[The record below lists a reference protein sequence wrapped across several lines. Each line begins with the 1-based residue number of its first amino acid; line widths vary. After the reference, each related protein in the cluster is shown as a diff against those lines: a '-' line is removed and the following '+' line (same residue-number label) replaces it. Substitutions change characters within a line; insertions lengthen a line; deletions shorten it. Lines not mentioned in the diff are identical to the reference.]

1 MKQNLLKTMLVST
14 ALVAGTMGVWAE
26 NGNGIITTLPVTEDF
41 ENGTGIFKGG
51 ESFDHTAALGKIL
64 RVYNNGDCSK
74 AVATFDTDTQVG
86 GNQAYEIKSNEQVTI
101 SYTAFHGW
109 LVKGN
114 VAKFSVSNSAG
125 VELVSYSYDYNTC
138 NITDVSVGGISVP
151 NFKVFKCQSTRTNDL
166 NKGADG
172 LDKNTYNKNTEYN
185 PQVTMVISGNGIVSV
200 SFVKTKG
207 KGAFNEEF
215 SAKLGDNVA
224 KDLASITIDNSAS
237 SNTNKDRAYAIDNM
251 SITSKISADVPAN
264 YVIKKV
270 CGSVVLGE
278 ESFTGIKGKNPTI
291 SEDNI
296 FVDGKKYIY
305 VSNDSEEKGTIVDG
319 SVYTLTYREAAT
331 YNYSVTGKVD
341 DVVIKE
347 FTKGQNFEGETVSSP
362 YLRYVEKDGVW
373 YEAARSAAAYYKTS
387 AVLDADN
394 QELVIAYK
402 KADINNVAYFKE
414 AEEIEGLT
422 VSTNQNA
429 DIRCS
434 NAAGAYNSSET
445 PVVVTTLPAGTYQLT
460 VGLWGGKRDQSLN
473 FKLNDGGKEPWTI
486 SFNGSFQDVSKEL
499 VLEAETEISIPK
511 SDAANGRCL
520 DYVLI
525 QKTAEPVSVS
535 AVKFATYVP
544 TFNVVVP
551 AEAKVYTA
559 RVNEAKSA
567 VVLTEVPASSVIAK
581 GTPVLVGAEAGSY
594 TFEASAGE
602 ATAVDGND
610 LKAATADTKGDGA
623 TIYALVE
630 QDGKA
635 VFAPLKEG
643 VAVSLGHAYLEL
655 PAASA
660 TRFYSIQF
668 GGETTGINEVNAA
681 AKADGAY
688 YTLQG
693 VKTSKAAKGIY
704 IHNGKKV
711 VIK

>member
-26 NGNGIITTLPVTEDF
+26 NGIITSLPVTEDF

-51 ESFDHTAALGKIL
+51 ENFDHTAALGKIL
-64 RVYNNGDCSK
+64 RVYNVGDYSK
-74 AVATFDTDTQVG
+74 AVATFDTDSKAD

-109 LVKGN
+109 LSKGK

-207 KGAFNEEF
+207 KDAFNEEF

-224 KDLASITIDNSAS
+224 KDLASITIENSGS
-237 SNTNKDRAYAIDNM
+237 LNTNAGRAYAIDNM
-251 SITSKISADVPAN
+251 SITSKISADVPAS

-278 ESFTGIKGKNPTI
+278 ESFTGIEGKNPTI

-305 VSNDSEEKGTIVDG
+305 VSNDSEEKGAIVDG
-319 SVYTLTYREAAT
+319 SVYTLTYREAKT
-331 YNYSVTGKVD
+331 YNYSVIGKVD

-347 FTKGQNFEGETVSSP
+347 FVKDKNFEGETVSSP

-373 YEAARSAAAYYKTS
+373 YEAARGTS
-387 AVLDADN
+387 AFYKASTVLDSNN

-402 KADINNVAYFKE
+402 KSDINNVAYFKE

-429 DIRCS
+429 DVRCS

-460 VGLWGGKRDQSLN
+460 VGLWGGKDTQN
-473 FKLNDGGKEPWTI
+473 FKLNDGGEEPWTI
-486 SFNGSFQDVSKEL
+486 PFTGSFQDVSKEL
-499 VLEAETEISIPK
+499 VFKAETEISIPK

-525 QKTAEPVSVS
+525 QKTAEPVIVS
-535 AVKFATYVP
+535 DVKFATYVP
-544 TFNVVVP
+544 TCNVVAP
-551 AEAKVYTA
+551 SEAKVYTA
-559 RVNEAKSA
+559 KVNEDKSA
-567 VVLTEVPASSVIAK
+567 VVLTEVPAGSVIAK
-581 GTPVLVGAEAGSY
+581 GTPVLVGAEEGSY
-594 TFEASAGE
+594 TFKASADE
-602 ATAVDGND
+602 AATIENND
-610 LKAATADTKGDGA
+610 LKAAADDTKGDGS

-643 VAVSLGHAYLEL
+643 VPVSLGHAYLKL

>member
-26 NGNGIITTLPVTEDF
+26 DGIITSLPVTEDF

-51 ESFDHTAALGKIL
+51 ENFDHTAALGKIL
-64 RVYNNGDCSK
+64 RVYNVGDYSK
-74 AVATFDTDTQVG
+74 AVATFDTDSKAD
-86 GNQAYEIKSNEQVTI
+86 GNQAYEIKNNEQVTI

-109 LVKGN
+109 LSKGK

-125 VELVSYSYDYNTC
+125 IELVSYSYDYNTC

-207 KGAFNEEF
+207 KDAFNEEF

-224 KDLASITIDNSAS
+224 KDLASITIENSGSA
-237 SNTNKDRAYAIDNM
+237 NTNAGRAYAIDNM

-278 ESFTGIKGKNPTI
+278 ESFIGIEGNNPTI

-305 VSNDSEEKGTIVDG
+305 ENNDSEEKGTIKEG

-347 FTKGQNFEGETVSSP
+347 FAKGQNFEGETVSSP

-373 YEAARSAAAYYKTS
+373 YEAARSAAAYYKAS
-387 AVLDADN
+387 AVLNADN
-394 QELVIAYK
+394 QELVVAYK

-429 DIRCS
+429 DVRCS

-460 VGLWGGKRDQSLN
+460 VGLWGGKDTQN
-473 FKLNDGGKEPWTI
+473 FKLNDGGEEPWTI
-486 SFNGSFQDVSKEL
+486 PFTGSFQDVSKEL
-499 VLEAETEISIPK
+499 VLKAETEISIPK

-551 AEAKVYTA
+551 ADAKVYTA
-559 RVNEAKSA
+559 KVNEDKSA
-567 VVLTEVPASSVIAK
+567 VVLTEVSAGSVIAK

-594 TFEASAGE
+594 TFEASADE
-602 ATAVDGND
+602 AATIENND
-610 LKAATADTKGDGA
+610 LKAAADTKGDGA

>member
-26 NGNGIITTLPVTEDF
+26 NGNGIITSLPVETQTFNDAK
-41 ENGTGIFKGG
+41 GVFKGG
-51 ESFDHTAALGKIL
+51 ETGEFGGSVGNVLSINKTTAT
-64 RVYNNGDCSK
+64 
-74 AVATFDTDTQVG
+74 ATFDKDADTE
-86 GNQAYEIKSNEQVTI
+86 GNQAYVLANNEKVTI
-101 SYTAFHGW
+101 NFTAFHGW
-109 LVKGN
+109 INPGISEFKILNSEGN
-114 VAKFSVSNSAG
+114 S
-125 VELVSYSYDYNTC
+125 LVSYKYDHNLVS
-138 NITDVSVGGISVP
+138 ISEVKIGGIDVSGFNAFV
-151 NFKVFKCQSTRTNDL
+151 CQSGPAARKGKNCNGFS
-166 NKGADG
+166 NKGYQGYINDDA
-172 LDKNTYNKNTEYN
+172 KN
-185 PQVTMVISGNGIVSV
+185 PQITITVSGNGFVSIR
-200 SFVKTKG
+200 FVISALKIDK
-207 KGAFNEEF
+207 EF
-215 SAKLGDNVA
+215 SAFVGDL
-224 KDLASITIDNSAS
+224 KTDLASISINSS
-237 SNTNKDRAYAIDNM
+237 VNNEDRAYAIDNF
-251 SITSKISADVPAN
+251 SIETEKTQEATASYIVKKMCGTTELGSETGAGIVGTTPTLAGADMW
-264 YVIKKV
+264 
-270 CGSVVLGE
+270 
-278 ESFTGIKGKNPTI
+278 
-291 SEDNI
+291 
-296 FVDGKKYIY
+296 VDGKKYIY
-305 VSNDSEEKGTIVDG
+305 VGNDVEEKGGIAASG
-319 SVYTLTYREAAT
+319 STYTLTYREAAT

-347 FTKGQNFEGETVSSP
+347 FAKGQNFEGETVASP

-373 YEAARSAAAYYKTS
+373 YEAERGTAAYYKAS
-387 AVLDADN
+387 AVLSADN
-394 QELVIAYK
+394 QELAVSYK
-402 KADINNVAYFKE
+402 KANINNVAYFKE

-445 PVVVTTLPAGTYQLT
+445 PVVVATLPAGTYQLT
-460 VGLWGGKRDQSLN
+460 IGLWGGKDTQN

-486 SFNGSFQDVSKEL
+486 PFTGSFQDVSKEL

-520 DYVLI
+520 DYVLV
-525 QKTAEPVSVS
+525 QKTAEPVAVS

-544 TFNVVVP
+544 TINVVVP

-559 RVNEAKSA
+559 KVNKAKSA
-567 VVLTEVPASSVIAK
+567 VVLTEVPEGSVIAK

-594 TFEASAGE
+594 NFAASAGE
-602 ATAVDGND
+602 ATTVADND
-610 LKAATADTKGDGA
+610 LKAAAADTKGDGA

-643 VAVSLGHAYLEL
+643 VAVSVGHAYLEL

-693 VKTSKAAKGIY
+693 VKTSKAAKGVY

>member
-26 NGNGIITTLPVTEDF
+26 NGIITSLPVTEDF

-51 ESFDHTAALGKIL
+51 ENFDHTAALGKIL
-64 RVYNNGDCSK
+64 RVYNVGDYSK
-74 AVATFDTDTQVG
+74 AVATFDTDSKAD

-109 LVKGN
+109 LSKGK

-207 KGAFNEEF
+207 KDAFNEEF

-224 KDLASITIDNSAS
+224 KDLASITIENSGS
-237 SNTNKDRAYAIDNM
+237 LNTNAGRAYAIDNM
-251 SITSKISADVPAN
+251 SITSKISADVPAS

-278 ESFTGIKGKNPTI
+278 ESFTGIEGKNPTI

-305 VSNDSEEKGTIVDG
+305 VSNDSEEKGAIVDG
-319 SVYTLTYREAAT
+319 SVYTLTYREAKT
-331 YNYSVTGKVD
+331 YNYSVIGKVD

-347 FTKGQNFEGETVSSP
+347 FVKDKNFEGETVSSP

-373 YEAARSAAAYYKTS
+373 YEAARGTS
-387 AVLDADN
+387 AFYKASTVLDSNN

-402 KADINNVAYFKE
+402 KSDINNVAYFKE

-429 DIRCS
+429 DVRCS

-460 VGLWGGKRDQSLN
+460 VGLWGGKDTQN
-473 FKLNDGGKEPWTI
+473 FKLNDGGEEPWTI
-486 SFNGSFQDVSKEL
+486 PFTGSFQDVSKEL
-499 VLEAETEISIPK
+499 VFKAETEISIPK

-525 QKTAEPVSVS
+525 QKTAEPVIVS
-535 AVKFATYVP
+535 DVKFATYVP
-544 TFNVVVP
+544 TCNVVAP
-551 AEAKVYTA
+551 SEAKVYTA
-559 RVNEAKSA
+559 KVNEDKSA
-567 VVLTEVPASSVIAK
+567 VVLTEVPANFVIAK
-581 GTPVLVGAEAGSY
+581 GTPVLVGAEPGSY
-594 TFEASAGE
+594 TFAASADE
-602 ATAVDGND
+602 AATIENNE
-610 LKAATADTKGDGA
+610 LKAAAADTKGDGS

-630 QDGKA
+630 QDGEA

-660 TRFYSIQF
+660 ARFYSIQF
-668 GGETTGINEVNAA
+668 GGETTGINEVKAA

>member
-26 NGNGIITTLPVTEDF
+26 NGNGIITSLPVATQTFDDAK
-41 ENGTGIFKGG
+41 GVFKGG
-51 ESFDHTAALGKIL
+51 ETGEFGGSVGNVLRINKTTAT
-64 RVYNNGDCSK
+64 
-74 AVATFDTDTQVG
+74 ATFDKDADTE
-86 GNQAYEIKSNEQVTI
+86 GNQAYVLANNEKVTI
-101 SYTAFHGW
+101 NFTAFHGW
-109 LVKGN
+109 INPGISEFKILNSEGNTLVGYKYDH
-114 VAKFSVSNSAG
+114 NSCKISEVKIGG
-125 VELVSYSYDYNTC
+125 V
-138 NITDVSVGGISVP
+138 DVSG
-151 NFKVFKCQSTRTNDL
+151 FEAFACQSGPAVATGKNCNGFSHSGRKDQGYINDET
-166 NKGADG
+166 K
-172 LDKNTYNKNTEYN
+172 N
-185 PQVTMVISGNGIVSV
+185 PQITITVSGNGFVSIR
-200 SFVKTKG
+200 FVISALKIDK
-207 KGAFNEEF
+207 EF
-215 SAKLGDNVA
+215 SAFAGDL
-224 KDLASITIDNSAS
+224 KTDLASISINSS
-237 SNTNKDRAYAIDNM
+237 VNNKDRAYAIDNF
-251 SITSKISADVPAN
+251 SIETEKTQEATASYIVKKMCGTTELGSETGAGIVGTTPTLAGADMW
-264 YVIKKV
+264 
-270 CGSVVLGE
+270 
-278 ESFTGIKGKNPTI
+278 
-291 SEDNI
+291 
-296 FVDGKKYIY
+296 VDGKKYIY
-305 VSNDSEEKGTIVDG
+305 VGNDVEEKGGIAASG
-319 SVYTLTYREAAT
+319 STYTLTYREAKT
-331 YNYSVTGKVD
+331 YNYSVIGKVG

-347 FTKGQNFEGETVSSP
+347 FVKDKNFEGETVSSP

-373 YEAARSAAAYYKTS
+373 YEAVRGTS
-387 AVLDADN
+387 AFYKASTVLDSNN

-402 KADINNVAYFKE
+402 KSDINNVAYFKE

-422 VSTNQNA
+422 VSTNQYA
-429 DIRCS
+429 DVRCS

-445 PVVVTTLPAGTYQLT
+445 PVVVTTLPAGTYQLS
-460 VGLWGGKRDQSLN
+460 VGLWGGKNSQN
-473 FKLNDGGKEPWTI
+473 FKLNDGGEEPWTI
-486 SFNGSFQDVSKEL
+486 PFTGSFQDVSKEL

-511 SDAANGRCL
+511 SDATNGRCL

-525 QKTAEPVSVS
+525 QKTAEPVTVS

-544 TFNVVVP
+544 TCNVVAP

-559 RVNEAKSA
+559 KVNEAKSA
-567 VVLTEVPASSVIAK
+567 VVLTEVPAGFVIAK

-594 TFEASAGE
+594 NFAASADE
-602 ATAVDGND
+602 TTTVADND
-610 LKAATADTKGDGA
+610 LKAAAADTKGDGA

>member
-26 NGNGIITTLPVTEDF
+26 NGNGIITSLPVETQTFDDAK
-41 ENGTGIFKGG
+41 GVFKGG
-51 ESFDHTAALGKIL
+51 ETGEFGGSVGNVLRINKTTAT
-64 RVYNNGDCSK
+64 
-74 AVATFDTDTQVG
+74 ATFDKDADTE
-86 GNQAYEIKSNEQVTI
+86 GNQAYVLANNEKVTI
-101 SYTAFHGW
+101 NFTAFHGW
-109 LVKGN
+109 INPGISEFKILNSEGN
-114 VAKFSVSNSAG
+114 S
-125 VELVSYSYDYNTC
+125 LVSYKYDHNLVS
-138 NITDVSVGGISVP
+138 ISEVKIGGIDVSGFNAFV
-151 NFKVFKCQSTRTNDL
+151 CQSGPAARKGKNCNGFS
-166 NKGADG
+166 NKGYQGYINDDA
-172 LDKNTYNKNTEYN
+172 KN
-185 PQVTMVISGNGIVSV
+185 PQITITVSGNGFVSIR
-200 SFVKTKG
+200 FVISALKIDK
-207 KGAFNEEF
+207 EF
-215 SAKLGDNVA
+215 SAFVGDL
-224 KDLASITIDNSAS
+224 KTDLASISINSS
-237 SNTNKDRAYAIDNM
+237 VNNEDRAYAIDNF
-251 SITSKISADVPAN
+251 SIETEKTQEATASYIVKKMCGTTELGSETGAGIVGTTPTFAGADMW
-264 YVIKKV
+264 
-270 CGSVVLGE
+270 
-278 ESFTGIKGKNPTI
+278 
-291 SEDNI
+291 
-296 FVDGKKYIY
+296 VDGKKYIY
-305 VSNDSEEKGTIVDG
+305 VGNDVEEKGGIAASG
-319 SVYTLTYREAAT
+319 STYTLTYREAAT
-331 YNYSVTGKVD
+331 YNYSVIGKVD

-347 FTKGQNFEGETVSSP
+347 FAKDKNFEGEKVSSP

-373 YEAARSAAAYYKTS
+373 YEAARGTSAFYKAS
-387 AVLDADN
+387 AVLDSNN
-394 QELVIAYK
+394 QELVVAYK

-429 DIRCS
+429 DVRCS

-460 VGLWGGKRDQSLN
+460 VGLWGGKNTQN

-535 AVKFATYVP
+535 AIKFATYVP
-544 TFNVVVP
+544 TCNVVVP

-559 RVNEAKSA
+559 KVNEDKSA
-567 VVLTEVPASSVIAK
+567 VVLTEVPAGSVIAK

-594 TFEASAGE
+594 NFAASADE
-602 ATAVDGND
+602 ATTVADND
-610 LKAATADTKGDGA
+610 LKAAADDTKGDGA

>member
-26 NGNGIITTLPVTEDF
+26 NGIITSLPVTEDF

-51 ESFDHTAALGKIL
+51 ENFDHTAALGKIL
-64 RVYNNGDCSK
+64 RVYNVGDYSK
-74 AVATFDTDTQVG
+74 AVATFDTDSKAD

-109 LVKGN
+109 LSKGK

-207 KGAFNEEF
+207 KDAFNEEF

-224 KDLASITIDNSAS
+224 KDLASITIENSGS
-237 SNTNKDRAYAIDNM
+237 LNTNAGRAYAIDNM
-251 SITSKISADVPAN
+251 SITSKISADVPAS

-278 ESFTGIKGKNPTI
+278 ESFTGIEGKNPTI

-305 VSNDSEEKGTIVDG
+305 VSNDSEEKGAIVDG
-319 SVYTLTYREAAT
+319 SVYTLTYREAKT
-331 YNYSVTGKVD
+331 YNYSVIGKVD

-347 FTKGQNFEGETVSSP
+347 FVKDKNFEGETVSSP

-373 YEAARSAAAYYKTS
+373 YEAARGTS
-387 AVLDADN
+387 AFYKASTVLDSNN

-402 KADINNVAYFKE
+402 KSDINNVAYFKE

-429 DIRCS
+429 DVRCS

-460 VGLWGGKRDQSLN
+460 VGLWGGKDTQN
-473 FKLNDGGKEPWTI
+473 FKLNDGGEEPWTI
-486 SFNGSFQDVSKEL
+486 PFTGSFQDVSKEL
-499 VLEAETEISIPK
+499 VFKAETEISIPK

-525 QKTAEPVSVS
+525 QKTAEPVIVS
-535 AVKFATYVP
+535 DVKFATYVP
-544 TFNVVVP
+544 TCNVVAP
-551 AEAKVYTA
+551 SEAKVYTA
-559 RVNEAKSA
+559 KVNEDKSA
-567 VVLTEVPASSVIAK
+567 VVLTEVPANFVIAK
-581 GTPVLVGAEAGSY
+581 GTPVLVGAEPGSY
-594 TFEASAGE
+594 TFAASADE
-602 ATAVDGND
+602 AATIENNE
-610 LKAATADTKGDGA
+610 LKAAADDTKGNGS

-660 TRFYSIQF
+660 ARFYSIQF
-668 GGETTGINEVNAA
+668 GGETTGINEVNVA

>member
-14 ALVAGTMGVWAE
+14 ALVAGTMGVWAD
-26 NGNGIITTLPVTEDF
+26 NGNGIITSLPVTEDF

-51 ESFDHTAALGKIL
+51 ENFDHTAALGKIL

-74 AVATFDTDTQVG
+74 AVATFDTDSKAD

-109 LVKGN
+109 LKKGK

-138 NITDVSVGGISVP
+138 NITDVSVGGKSVP

-166 NKGADG
+166 NRGADG

-207 KGAFNEEF
+207 KDAFNEEF

-224 KDLASITIDNSAS
+224 KDLASITIENSGSA
-237 SNTNKDRAYAIDNM
+237 NTNAGRAYAIDNM

-270 CGSVVLGE
+270 CGSEVLGE
-278 ESFTGIKGKNPTI
+278 ESFTGIEGKNPTI

-305 VSNDSEEKGTIVDG
+305 VSNDSEEKGTIKEG

-347 FTKGQNFEGETVSSP
+347 FAKGKNFEGETVSSP

-373 YEAARSAAAYYKTS
+373 YEAVHSTNTPYKTS
-387 AVLDADN
+387 AVLTADN
-394 QELVIAYK
+394 QDLVVSYK
-402 KADINNVAYFKE
+402 KADINNVAFFAE
-414 AEEIEGLT
+414 AEDISSLTSVESDGISARCSGAKAAYAASDAVIAHLSAGSYKIKASVFGNSGLT
-422 VSTNQNA
+422 FNFKVGDKTIYSPVTTGSYA
-429 DIRCS
+429 DFES
-434 NAAGAYNSSET
+434 EVFTLETDADVVLAAGGNGGSS
-445 PVVVTTLPAGTYQLT
+445 PKVV
-460 VGLWGGKRDQSLN
+460 
-473 FKLNDGGKEPWTI
+473 
-486 SFNGSFQDVSKEL
+486 
-499 VLEAETEISIPK
+499 
-511 SDAANGRCL
+511 
-520 DYVLI
+520 DYI
-525 QKTAEPVSVS
+525 AIMKTAEPVAVS

-544 TFNVVVP
+544 TCNVVAP
-551 AEAKVYTA
+551 ADVKVYTA
-559 RVNEAKSA
+559 KVNETKSA
-567 VVLTEVPASSVIAK
+567 VVLTEVPANSVIAK

-594 TFEASAGE
+594 IFEASADE
-602 ATAVDGND
+602 AETLGNNE

>member
-26 NGNGIITTLPVTEDF
+26 DGIITSLPVTEDF

-51 ESFDHTAALGKIL
+51 ENFDHTAALGKIL
-64 RVYNNGDCSK
+64 RVYNVGDYSK
-74 AVATFDTDTQVG
+74 AVATFDTDSKAD
-86 GNQAYEIKSNEQVTI
+86 GNQAYEIKNNEQVTI

-109 LVKGN
+109 LSKGK

-207 KGAFNEEF
+207 KDAFNEEF

-224 KDLASITIDNSAS
+224 KDLASITIENSGSA
-237 SNTNKDRAYAIDNM
+237 NTNAGRAYAIDNM

-270 CGSVVLGE
+270 CGSLVLGE
-278 ESFTGIKGKNPTI
+278 ESFTGIEGKNPTI

-305 VSNDSEEKGTIVDG
+305 VSNDSEEKGTIVEG

-331 YNYSVTGKVD
+331 YNYSVIGKVGD
-341 DVVIKE
+341 AVIEE
-347 FTKGQNFEGETVSSP
+347 FAKGQNFEGETVSSP

-373 YEAARSAAAYYKTS
+373 YEAVRGTSAYYKASTE
-387 AVLDADN
+387 LDSDN
-394 QELVIAYK
+394 QELVIAYRK
-402 KADINNVAYFKE
+402 SGLNNVAYFKE

-429 DIRCS
+429 DVRCS

-445 PVVVTTLPAGTYQLT
+445 PVVVTTLPAGTYQLS
-460 VGLWGGKRDQSLN
+460 VGLWGGKQDKSQN
-473 FKLNDGGKEPWTI
+473 FKLNDGGEEPWTI
-486 SFNGSFQDVSKEL
+486 PFTGSFQDVSKEL
-499 VLEAETEISIPK
+499 VLEAETEITIPK

-525 QKTAEPVSVS
+525 QKTAEPVAVS

-544 TFNVVVP
+544 TCNVVAP

-559 RVNEAKSA
+559 KVNEAKSA
-567 VVLTEVPASSVIAK
+567 VVLTEVPAGSVIAK

-594 TFEASAGE
+594 TFAASADE
-602 ATAVDGND
+602 AAPVENND
-610 LKAATADTKGDGA
+610 LKAATADTKGDGS

-681 AKADGAY
+681 AKVDGAY

>member
-14 ALVAGTMGVWAE
+14 ALVAGTMGIWAE
-26 NGNGIITTLPVTEDF
+26 DGIITSLPVTEDF

-51 ESFDHTAALGKIL
+51 ENFDHTAALGKIL
-64 RVYNNGDCSK
+64 RVYNVGDYSK
-74 AVATFDTDTQVG
+74 AVATFDTDSKAD

-109 LVKGN
+109 LKNGK

-138 NITDVSVGGISVP
+138 NITDVSVGGISVS

-166 NKGADG
+166 NRGADG

-207 KGAFNEEF
+207 KDAFNEEF

-224 KDLASITIDNSAS
+224 KDLASITIENSTS
-237 SNTNKDRAYAIDNM
+237 SNTNAGRAYAIDNM

-278 ESFTGIKGKNPTI
+278 ESFIGIEGKNPTI

-305 VSNDSEEKGTIVDG
+305 VSNDSEEKGTIEDG
-319 SVYTLTYREAAT
+319 SVYTLTYREAET

-347 FTKGQNFEGETVSSP
+347 FAKDKNFEGEKVSSP

-373 YEAARSAAAYYKTS
+373 YEAARGTS
-387 AVLDADN
+387 AFYKASTVLDSNN

-402 KADINNVAYFKE
+402 KSDINNVAYFKE

-429 DIRCS
+429 DVRCS

-460 VGLWGGKRDQSLN
+460 VGLWGGKQDQSQN

-486 SFNGSFQDVSKEL
+486 PFTGSFQDVSKEL
-499 VLEAETEISIPK
+499 VLKAETEISIPK

-525 QKTAEPVSVS
+525 QKTAESVSVS
-535 AVKFATYVP
+535 KVKFATYVP
-544 TFNVVVP
+544 TCNVVVP

-559 RVNEAKSA
+559 KVNEAKSA
-567 VVLTEVPASSVIAK
+567 VVLTEVPAGSVIAK

-594 TFEASAGE
+594 NFAASADE
-602 ATAVDGND
+602 ATTVADND
-610 LKAATADTKGDGA
+610 LKAATADTKGNGS

-668 GGETTGINEVNAA
+668 GGETTGINEVNAV

>member
-26 NGNGIITTLPVTEDF
+26 NGIITSLPVTEDF

-51 ESFDHTAALGKIL
+51 ENFDHTAALGKIL
-64 RVYNNGDCSK
+64 RVYNVGDYSK
-74 AVATFDTDTQVG
+74 AVATFDTDSQVD

-109 LVKGN
+109 LTKGK

-207 KGAFNEEF
+207 KDAFNEEF

-224 KDLASITIDNSAS
+224 KDLASITIENSAS
-237 SNTNKDRAYAIDNM
+237 SNTNAGRAYAIDNM

-305 VSNDSEEKGTIVDG
+305 VSNDSEEKGTIVEG

-331 YNYSVTGKVD
+331 YDYSVTGKVD

-347 FTKGQNFEGETVSSP
+347 YAKGQNFEGETVSSP

-429 DIRCS
+429 DVRCS

-460 VGLWGGKRDQSLN
+460 VGLWGGKDTQN
-473 FKLNDGGKEPWTI
+473 FKLNDGGEEPWTI
-486 SFNGSFQDVSKEL
+486 PFTGSFQDVSKEL
-499 VLEAETEISIPK
+499 VFKAETEISIPK

-525 QKTAEPVSVS
+525 QKTAEPVIVS
-535 AVKFATYVP
+535 DVKFATYVP
-544 TFNVVVP
+544 TCNVVAP
-551 AEAKVYTA
+551 SEAKVYTA
-559 RVNEAKSA
+559 KVNEDKSA
-567 VVLTEVPASSVIAK
+567 VVLTEVPANFVIAK
-581 GTPVLVGAEAGSY
+581 GTPVLVGAEPGSY
-594 TFEASAGE
+594 TFAASADE
-602 ATAVDGND
+602 AATIENNE
-610 LKAATADTKGDGA
+610 LKAAADDTKGNGS

-660 TRFYSIQF
+660 ARFYSIQF

>member
-26 NGNGIITTLPVTEDF
+26 NGIITSLPVTEDF

-51 ESFDHTAALGKIL
+51 ENFDHTAALGKIL
-64 RVYNNGDCSK
+64 RVYNVGDYSK
-74 AVATFDTDTQVG
+74 AVATFDTDSKAD

-109 LVKGN
+109 LSKGK

-207 KGAFNEEF
+207 KDAFNEEF

-224 KDLASITIDNSAS
+224 KDLASITIENSGS
-237 SNTNKDRAYAIDNM
+237 LNTNAGRAYAIDNM
-251 SITSKISADVPAN
+251 SITSKISADVPAS

-278 ESFTGIKGKNPTI
+278 ESFTGIEGKNPTI

-305 VSNDSEEKGTIVDG
+305 VSNDSEEKGAIVDG

-347 FTKGQNFEGETVSSP
+347 FVKDKNFEGETVSSP

-373 YEAARSAAAYYKTS
+373 YEAARGTS
-387 AVLDADN
+387 AFYKASTELDSDN

-402 KADINNVAYFKE
+402 KSDINNVAYFKE

-429 DIRCS
+429 DVRCS

-460 VGLWGGKRDQSLN
+460 VGLWGGKDTQN
-473 FKLNDGGKEPWTI
+473 FKLNDGGEEPWTI
-486 SFNGSFQDVSKEL
+486 PFTGSFQDVSKEL
-499 VLEAETEISIPK
+499 VLKAETEISIPK

-525 QKTAEPVSVS
+525 QKTAESVSVS
-535 AVKFATYVP
+535 KVKFATYVP

-551 AEAKVYTA
+551 ADAKVYTA
-559 RVNEAKSA
+559 KVNEAKSA
-567 VVLTEVPASSVIAK
+567 VVLTEVSAGFVIAK

-594 TFEASAGE
+594 NFAASADE
-602 ATAVDGND
+602 ATTVADND
-610 LKAATADTKGDGA
+610 LKAATADTKGNGS

-643 VAVSLGHAYLEL
+643 VAVSVGHAYLEL

-660 TRFYSIQF
+660 ARFYSIQF

>member
-26 NGNGIITTLPVTEDF
+26 NGNGIITSLPVETQTFDDAK
-41 ENGTGIFKGG
+41 GVFKGG
-51 ESFDHTAALGKIL
+51 ETGEFGGSVGNVLRINKTTAT
-64 RVYNNGDCSK
+64 
-74 AVATFDTDTQVG
+74 ATFDKDADTE
-86 GNQAYEIKSNEQVTI
+86 GNQAYVLANNEKVTI
-101 SYTAFHGW
+101 NFTAFHGW
-109 LVKGN
+109 INPGISEFKILNSEGN
-114 VAKFSVSNSAG
+114 S
-125 VELVSYSYDYNTC
+125 LVSYKYDHNLVS
-138 NITDVSVGGISVP
+138 ISEVKIGGIDVSGFNAFV
-151 NFKVFKCQSTRTNDL
+151 CQSGPAARKGKNCNGFS
-166 NKGADG
+166 NKGYQGYINDDA
-172 LDKNTYNKNTEYN
+172 KN
-185 PQVTMVISGNGIVSV
+185 PQITITVSGNGFVSIR
-200 SFVKTKG
+200 FVISALKIDK
-207 KGAFNEEF
+207 EF
-215 SAKLGDNVA
+215 SAFVGDL
-224 KDLASITIDNSAS
+224 KTDLASISINSS
-237 SNTNKDRAYAIDNM
+237 VNNEDRAYAIDNF
-251 SITSKISADVPAN
+251 SIETEKTQEATASYIVKKMCGTTELGSETGAGIVGTTPTFAGADMW
-264 YVIKKV
+264 
-270 CGSVVLGE
+270 
-278 ESFTGIKGKNPTI
+278 
-291 SEDNI
+291 
-296 FVDGKKYIY
+296 VDGKKYIY
-305 VSNDSEEKGTIVDG
+305 VGNDVEEKGGIAASG
-319 SVYTLTYREAAT
+319 STYTLTYREAAT

-559 RVNEAKSA
+559 KVNEAKSA
-567 VVLTEVPASSVIAK
+567 VVLTEVPAGSVIAK

-594 TFEASAGE
+594 NFAASADE
-602 ATAVDGND
+602 ATTVADND
-610 LKAATADTKGDGA
+610 LKAAADDTKGDGA

>member
-26 NGNGIITTLPVTEDF
+26 NGIITSLPVTENF

-74 AVATFDTDTQVG
+74 AVATFDTDSQVD

-109 LVKGN
+109 LTKGK

-166 NKGADG
+166 NRGADG

-207 KGAFNEEF
+207 KDAFNEEF

-224 KDLASITIDNSAS
+224 KDLASITIENSAS
-237 SNTNKDRAYAIDNM
+237 SNTNAGRAYAIDNM

-278 ESFTGIKGKNPTI
+278 ESFIGIEGKNPTI

-305 VSNDSEEKGTIVDG
+305 VSNDSEEKGTIVEG
-319 SVYTLTYREAAT
+319 SVYTLTYREAET

-347 FTKGQNFEGETVSSP
+347 FAKSQNFEGETVSSP

-373 YEAARSAAAYYKTS
+373 YEAARGTSAYYKAS
-387 AVLDADN
+387 AVLDSDN

-402 KADINNVAYFKE
+402 KGDVNNVAYFKE

-429 DIRCS
+429 DVRCS

-460 VGLWGGKRDQSLN
+460 VGLWGGKQDQSQN

-486 SFNGSFQDVSKEL
+486 PFTGSFQDVSKEL
-499 VLEAETEISIPK
+499 VLKAETEISIPK

-525 QKTAEPVSVS
+525 QKTAESVSVS
-535 AVKFATYVP
+535 KVKFATYVP
-544 TFNVVVP
+544 TCNVVAP
-551 AEAKVYTA
+551 ADVKVYTA
-559 RVNEAKSA
+559 KVNEDKSA
-567 VVLTEVPASSVIAK
+567 VVLTEVPANFVIAK
-581 GTPVLVGAEAGSY
+581 GTPVLVGAEPGSY
-594 TFEASAGE
+594 TFAASADE
-602 ATAVDGND
+602 AATIENNE
-610 LKAATADTKGDGA
+610 LKAAADDTKGNGS

>member
-26 NGNGIITTLPVTEDF
+26 NGNGIITSLPVAEDF

-64 RVYNNGDCSK
+64 RVYNVEGYSK
-74 AVATFDTDTQVG
+74 AVATFDTDSKAD
-86 GNQAYEIKSNEQVTI
+86 GNQAYEIKNNEQVTI

-109 LVKGN
+109 LSKGK

-207 KGAFNEEF
+207 KDAFNEEF

-224 KDLASITIDNSAS
+224 KDLASITIENSGS
-237 SNTNKDRAYAIDNM
+237 LNTNAGRAYAIDNM

-278 ESFTGIKGKNPTI
+278 ESFTGIEGKNPTI

-305 VSNDSEEKGTIVDG
+305 VSNDSEEKGAIVDG

-347 FTKGQNFEGETVSSP
+347 FVKDKNFEGETVSSP

-373 YEAARSAAAYYKTS
+373 YEAVRGTS
-387 AVLDADN
+387 AFYKASTVLDSNN

-402 KADINNVAYFKE
+402 KSDINNVAYFKE

-429 DIRCS
+429 DVRCS

-460 VGLWGGKRDQSLN
+460 IGLWGGKDTQN

-486 SFNGSFQDVSKEL
+486 PFTGSFQDVSKEL

-520 DYVLI
+520 DYVLV
-525 QKTAEPVSVS
+525 QKTAEPVAVS
-535 AVKFATYVP
+535 AIKFATYVP
-544 TFNVVVP
+544 TCNVVAP
-551 AEAKVYTA
+551 AEVKVYTA
-559 RVNEAKSA
+559 KVNEAKSA
-567 VVLTEVPASSVIAK
+567 VVLTEVPAGSVIAK
-581 GTPVLVGAEAGSY
+581 GTPVLVGAEEDSY

-602 ATAVDGND
+602 ATTVADND
-610 LKAATADTKGDGA
+610 LKAAAADTKGDGA

-643 VAVSLGHAYLEL
+643 VAVSLGHAYLKL

-693 VKTSKAAKGIY
+693 VKTTKAAKGIY

>member
-1 MKQNLLKTMLVST
+1 MKT
-14 ALVAGTMGVWAE
+14 
-26 NGNGIITTLPVTEDF
+26 
-41 ENGTGIFKGG
+41 
-51 ESFDHTAALGKIL
+51 
-64 RVYNNGDCSK
+64 
-74 AVATFDTDTQVG
+74 
-86 GNQAYEIKSNEQVTI
+86 
-101 SYTAFHGW
+101 
-109 LVKGN
+109 
-114 VAKFSVSNSAG
+114 
-125 VELVSYSYDYNTC
+125 
-138 NITDVSVGGISVP
+138 
-151 NFKVFKCQSTRTNDL
+151 
-166 NKGADG
+166 
-172 LDKNTYNKNTEYN
+172 
-185 PQVTMVISGNGIVSV
+185 
-200 SFVKTKG
+200 
-207 KGAFNEEF
+207 
-215 SAKLGDNVA
+215 
-224 KDLASITIDNSAS
+224 DLASISINSS
-237 SNTNKDRAYAIDNM
+237 VNNEDRAYAIDNF
-251 SITSKISADVPAN
+251 SIETEKTQEATASYIVKKMCGTTELGSETGAGIVGTTPTLAGADMW
-264 YVIKKV
+264 
-270 CGSVVLGE
+270 
-278 ESFTGIKGKNPTI
+278 
-291 SEDNI
+291 
-296 FVDGKKYIY
+296 VDGKKYIY
-305 VSNDSEEKGTIVDG
+305 VGNDVEEKGGIAASG
-319 SVYTLTYREAAT
+319 STYTLTYREAAT

-347 FTKGQNFEGETVSSP
+347 FAKGQNFEGETVSSP

-373 YEAARSAAAYYKTS
+373 YEAERGTAAYYKAS
-387 AVLDADN
+387 AVLSADN
-394 QELVIAYK
+394 QELAVSYK
-402 KADINNVAYFKE
+402 KANINNVAYFKE

-445 PVVVTTLPAGTYQLT
+445 PVVVATLPAGTYQLT
-460 VGLWGGKRDQSLN
+460 IGLWGGKDTQN

-486 SFNGSFQDVSKEL
+486 PFTGSFQDVSKEL

-520 DYVLI
+520 DYVLV
-525 QKTAEPVSVS
+525 QKTAEPVAVS

-544 TFNVVVP
+544 TINVVVP

-559 RVNEAKSA
+559 KVNKAKSA
-567 VVLTEVPASSVIAK
+567 VVLTEVPEGSVIAK

-594 TFEASAGE
+594 TFKASADE
-602 ATAVDGND
+602 AETLENND
-610 LKAATADTKGDGA
+610 LKAATADTKGDGS

-630 QDGKA
+630 QDGEA
-635 VFAPLKEG
+635 VFAPLKDG
-643 VAVSLGHAYLEL
+643 VAVSVGHAYLVL

>member
-14 ALVAGTMGVWAE
+14 ALVAGTMGVWAD
-26 NGNGIITTLPVTEDF
+26 NGNGIITSLPVATQTFDDA
-41 ENGTGIFKGG
+41 NGVFKGG
-51 ESFDHTAALGKIL
+51 ETGEFGGAVGNVLRINNTTAT
-64 RVYNNGDCSK
+64 
-74 AVATFDTDTQVG
+74 ATFDNDAETD
-86 GNQAYEIKSNEQVTI
+86 GNQAYALANNEKVTI
-101 SYTAFHGW
+101 NFTAFQGW
-109 LVKGN
+109 IGSGISEFKILNSEGN
-114 VAKFSVSNSAG
+114 S
-125 VELVSYSYDYNTC
+125 LVSYKYDHNFC
-138 NITDVSVGGISVP
+138 KISEVKIGGVDVSG
-151 NFKVFKCQSTRTNDL
+151 FEAFACQSGPAARKGKNCNGFS
-166 NKGADG
+166 NKGYQGYINDDA
-172 LDKNTYNKNTEYN
+172 KN
-185 PQVTMVISGNGIVSV
+185 PQITITVSGNGFVSIR
-200 SFVKTKG
+200 FVISALKIDK
-207 KGAFNEEF
+207 EF
-215 SAKLGDNVA
+215 SAFVGDL
-224 KDLASITIDNSAS
+224 KTDLASISINSS
-237 SNTNKDRAYAIDNM
+237 VNNEDRAYAIDNF
-251 SITSKISADVPAN
+251 SIETEKTQEATASYIVKKMCGTTELGSETGAGIVGTTPTLAGADMW
-264 YVIKKV
+264 
-270 CGSVVLGE
+270 
-278 ESFTGIKGKNPTI
+278 
-291 SEDNI
+291 
-296 FVDGKKYIY
+296 VDGKKYIY
-305 VSNDSEEKGTIVDG
+305 VGNDVEEKGGIAASG
-319 SVYTLTYREAAT
+319 STYTLTYREAAT
-331 YNYSVTGKVD
+331 YNYSVIGKVD

-347 FTKGQNFEGETVSSP
+347 FAKDKNFEGEKVSSP

-373 YEAARSAAAYYKTS
+373 YEAARGTS
-387 AVLDADN
+387 AFYKASTVLDSNN

-402 KADINNVAYFKE
+402 KSDINNVAYFKE

-429 DIRCS
+429 DVRCS

-460 VGLWGGKRDQSLN
+460 VGLWGGKDSQN

-486 SFNGSFQDVSKEL
+486 PFTGSFQDVSKEL
-499 VLEAETEISIPK
+499 VLKAETEISIPK

-525 QKTAEPVSVS
+525 QKTAESVSVS
-535 AVKFATYVP
+535 KVKFATYVP

-551 AEAKVYTA
+551 ADAKVYTA
-559 RVNEAKSA
+559 KVNETKSA
-567 VVLTEVPASSVIAK
+567 VVLTEVSAGSVIAK
-581 GTPVLVGAEAGSY
+581 GTPVLVGAEEGSY
-594 TFEASAGE
+594 NFAATADE
-602 ATAVDGND
+602 ATTVADND
-610 LKAATADTKGDGA
+610 LKAAAADTKGDGA

-643 VAVSLGHAYLEL
+643 VAVSVGHAYLEL

>member
-26 NGNGIITTLPVTEDF
+26 DGIITSLPVTEDF
-41 ENGTGIFKGG
+41 ENGTGIFNGG
-51 ESFDHTAALGKIL
+51 ESYDNTALGKVL
-64 RVYNNGDCSK
+64 RVYNKGDFSK
-74 AVATFDTDTQVG
+74 AVATFDTDSKAD
-86 GNQAYEIKSNEQVTI
+86 GNQPYEIKSNEQVTI
-101 SYTAFHGW
+101 SYTAFHGY
-109 LVKGN
+109 LVRGKA
-114 VAKFSVSNSAG
+114 AKFSISNSAG
-125 VELVSYSYDYNTC
+125 VELVSYSYDYNSC

-151 NFKVFKCQSTRTNDL
+151 NFKAFACQSGFNSSKNANGFQGSGYSYRNDS
-166 NKGADG
+166 
-172 LDKNTYNKNTEYN
+172 EYN
-185 PQVTMVISGNGIVSV
+185 PQVTIEISGNGFVSI
-200 SFVKTKG
+200 SFVRTKG
-207 KGAFNEEF
+207 KNAFNEVF
-215 SAKLGDNVA
+215 SAKLSDNVA
-224 KDLASITIDNSAS
+224 KDLASITINNSGS
-237 SNTNKDRAYAIDNM
+237 INTNDDRAYAIDNM
-251 SITSKISADVPAN
+251 SIESKISADVPAN

-278 ESFTGIKGKNPTI
+278 ESFTGIEGKNPTI

-305 VSNDSEEKGTIVDG
+305 VSNDSEEKGTIVEG
-319 SVYTLTYREAAT
+319 SVYTLTYREAET

-347 FTKGQNFEGETVSSP
+347 FATGQNFEGETVSSP

-373 YEAARSAAAYYKTS
+373 YEAARGTSAYYKASTE
-387 AVLDADN
+387 LDSDN

-402 KADINNVAYFKE
+402 KADVNNVAYFKE

-422 VSTNQNA
+422 VSTSQNA
-429 DIRCS
+429 DVRCS

-460 VGLWGGKRDQSLN
+460 VGLWGGKQDQSQN

-486 SFNGSFQDVSKEL
+486 PFIGSFQDVSKEL
-499 VLEAETEISIPK
+499 VLEAETEISIPN

-535 AVKFATYVP
+535 AIKFATYVP
-544 TFNVVVP
+544 TCNVVVP

-559 RVNEAKSA
+559 KVNEAKNA
-567 VVLTEVPASSVIAK
+567 VVLTEVSAGFVIAK

-594 TFEASAGE
+594 NFAASADE
-602 ATAVDGND
+602 ATTVADND
-610 LKAATADTKGDGA
+610 LKAATADTKGNGS

-643 VAVSLGHAYLEL
+643 VAVSVGHAYLEL
-655 PAASA
+655 PATSA

>member
-26 NGNGIITTLPVTEDF
+26 NGNGIITSLPVATQTFDDA
-41 ENGTGIFKGG
+41 NGVFKGG
-51 ESFDHTAALGKIL
+51 ETGEFGGDVGNVLRINNTTAT
-64 RVYNNGDCSK
+64 
-74 AVATFDTDTQVG
+74 ATFDGDAVTDGT
-86 GNQAYEIKSNEQVTI
+86 QAYVLKNNEKVTI
-101 SYTAFHGW
+101 KFTAFQGW
-109 LVKGN
+109 IGSGISEFKIL
-114 VAKFSVSNSAG
+114 NSEG
-125 VELVSYSYDYNTC
+125 ISLVSYKYDHNLAS
-138 NITDVSVGGISVP
+138 ISEVKIGGIDVSGF
-151 NFKVFKCQSTRTNDL
+151 NAFACQSGPAARKGRNCNGFSNNGYQGYINDDT
-166 NKGADG
+166 K
-172 LDKNTYNKNTEYN
+172 N
-185 PQVTMVISGNGIVSV
+185 PQITITVSGNGFVSIR
-200 SFVKTKG
+200 FVISALNIDK
-207 KGAFNEEF
+207 EF
-215 SAKLGDNVA
+215 SSSVGDLK
-224 KDLASITIDNSAS
+224 KDLASISINSSVDNG
-237 SNTNKDRAYAIDNM
+237 DRAYAIDNFCIGTETTQEATA
-251 SITSKISADVPAN
+251 S
-264 YVIKKV
+264 YVVKKM
-270 CGSVVLGE
+270 CGTTELGSETGVGVVG
-278 ESFTGIKGKNPTI
+278 TTPTLAGDDI
-291 SEDNI
+291 WVN
-296 FVDGKKYIY
+296 GKKYIY
-305 VSNDSEEKGTIVDG
+305 VGNDVAEKGGIAASGCT
-319 SVYTLTYREAAT
+319 YTLTYREAANC
-331 YNYSVTGKVD
+331 NYSVIGKVG

-347 FTKGQNFEGETVSSP
+347 FAEGQNFEGETVSSP

-373 YEAARSAAAYYKTS
+373 YEAARGTS
-387 AVLDADN
+387 AFYKASTVLDSNN

-402 KADINNVAYFKE
+402 KSDINNVAYFKE

-429 DIRCS
+429 DVRCS

-460 VGLWGGKRDQSLN
+460 VGLWGGKDTQN
-473 FKLNDGGKEPWTI
+473 FKLNDGGEEPWTI
-486 SFNGSFQDVSKEL
+486 PFTGSFQDVSKEL
-499 VLEAETEISIPK
+499 VLKAETEISIPN

-535 AVKFATYVP
+535 AIKFATYVP
-544 TFNVVVP
+544 TCNVVVP

-559 RVNEAKSA
+559 KVNEAKSA
-567 VVLTEVPASSVIAK
+567 VVLTEVPAGSVIAK

-594 TFEASAGE
+594 NFAASADE
-602 ATAVDGND
+602 ATTVADND
-610 LKAATADTKGDGA
+610 LKAAADDTKGDGS

-643 VAVSLGHAYLEL
+643 VAVSVGHAYLEL

>member
-26 NGNGIITTLPVTEDF
+26 NGIITSLPVTEDF

-51 ESFDHTAALGKIL
+51 ENFDHTAALGKIL
-64 RVYNNGDCSK
+64 RVYNVGDYSK
-74 AVATFDTDTQVG
+74 AVATFDTDSKAD

-109 LVKGN
+109 LSKGK

-207 KGAFNEEF
+207 KDAFNEEF

-224 KDLASITIDNSAS
+224 KDLASITIENSGS
-237 SNTNKDRAYAIDNM
+237 LNTNAGRAYAIDNM
-251 SITSKISADVPAN
+251 SITSKISADVPAS

-278 ESFTGIKGKNPTI
+278 ESFTGIEGKNPTI

-305 VSNDSEEKGTIVDG
+305 VSNDSEEKGAIVDG
-319 SVYTLTYREAAT
+319 SVYTLTYREAKT
-331 YNYSVTGKVD
+331 YNYSVIGKVD

-347 FTKGQNFEGETVSSP
+347 FVKDKNFEGETVSSP

-373 YEAARSAAAYYKTS
+373 YEAARGTS
-387 AVLDADN
+387 AFYKASTELDSDN

-402 KADINNVAYFKE
+402 KSDINNVAYFKE

-429 DIRCS
+429 DVRCS

-460 VGLWGGKRDQSLN
+460 VGLWGGKDTQN
-473 FKLNDGGKEPWTI
+473 FKLNDGGEEPWTI
-486 SFNGSFQDVSKEL
+486 PFTGSFQDVSKEL
-499 VLEAETEISIPK
+499 VLKAETEISIPK

-525 QKTAEPVSVS
+525 QKTAESVSVS
-535 AVKFATYVP
+535 KVKFATYVP

-551 AEAKVYTA
+551 ADAKVYTA
-559 RVNEAKSA
+559 KVNEAKSA
-567 VVLTEVPASSVIAK
+567 VVLTEVSAGFVIAK

-594 TFEASAGE
+594 NFAASADE
-602 ATAVDGND
+602 ATTVADND
-610 LKAATADTKGDGA
+610 LKAATADTKGNGS

-643 VAVSLGHAYLEL
+643 VAVSVGHAYLEL

-660 TRFYSIQF
+660 ARFYSIQF